1 MHFSKWHLHVSSLFC
16 LHSNYTH
23 LHFWGLLIVCC
34 HTRTLNT
41 HQPWV
46 TLNDNYT
53 LNYLW
58 PFKTHSLALSPSL
71 ASKCLSVF
79 NTSMIFLLSFIVF
92 TQMLM
97 NIFEEQSTM
106 NEHNLSLGA
115 WTYTIL
121 RLFEEHLH

>member
-1 MHFSKWHLHVSSLFC
+1 
-16 LHSNYTH
+16 
-23 LHFWGLLIVCC
+23 
-34 HTRTLNT
+34 
-41 HQPWV
+41 
-46 TLNDNYT
+46 
-53 LNYLW
+53 
-58 PFKTHSLALSPSL
+58 
-71 ASKCLSVF
+71 
-79 NTSMIFLLSFIVF
+79 MIFLLSFIVF